1 MQIKEFMSKNVVTV
15 GEDQSVL
22 EVRNIMAEHNYRRLP
37 VVDDIKRIK
46 GILTAGDVG
55 RATPSDAS
63 TLSKYEANY
72 ILGKLKI
79 KDLMTKN
86 VVTVS
91 QEDELERAAY
101 LMYQNKFGVLPV
113 VDADNKL
120 CGIVADSDIL
130 KVFVD
135 LLGYATSSTKIT
147 IDVTDKV
154 GVLAQLGEIFK
165 NRGVNIISVLTREI
179 EGQRKQVMIRADLTN
194 AMDIIQEIRD
204 AGFNIVD
211 ISTIKVQK

>member
-15 GEDQSVL
+15 GEDQSLL
-22 EVRNIMAEHNYRRLP
+22 EVRNIMAEHNYRRVP

-55 RATPSDAS
+55 RATPSEAS

-86 VVTVS
+86 VVTVKENDDIG
-91 QEDELERAAY
+91 QAAY

-113 VDADNKL
+113 VNEDNRL
-120 CGIVADSDIL
+120 CGIVTDSDVL
-130 KVFVD
+130 EVFVNI
-135 LLGYATSSTKIT
+135 LGYATSSTKIS
-147 IDVTDKV
+147 IDVTDQV
-154 GVLAQLGEIFK
+154 GVIADLGEIFK
-165 NRGVNIISVLTREI
+165 KRGVNIISVLSRAMDDKHKE
-179 EGQRKQVMIRADLTN
+179 VMLRADLTN
-194 AMDIIQEIRD
+194 AADIIQEIRD
-204 AGFNIVD
+204 AGYNITD
-211 ISTIKVQK
+211 ISTVKVQK

>member
-22 EVRNIMAEHNYRRLP
+22 EVRNIMADHNYRRVP

-55 RATPSDAS
+55 RARPSDAS

-86 VVTVS
+86 VVTVREN
-91 QEDELERAAY
+91 EDIERAAY

-113 VDADNKL
+113 VDEDNKL

-135 LLGYATSSTKIT
+135 ILGYATSSTKLT

-154 GVLAQLGEIFK
+154 GVIADLGTIFK
-165 NRGVNIISVLTREI
+165 NRGVNIISVLSRAV
-179 EGQRKQVMIRADLTN
+179 GQEKKEVMIRADLTN
-194 AMDIIQEIRD
+194 AMDIIEEIRD
-204 AGFNIVD
+204 AGYNITD

>member
-15 GEDQSVL
+15 KEDQSLL
-22 EVRNIMAEHNYRRLP
+22 EVQNIMAEHNYRRVP

-86 VVTVS
+86 VVTVGEN
-91 QEDELERAAY
+91 EDLERAAY

-135 LLGYATSSTKIT
+135 ILGYATSSTKIT

-154 GVLAQLGEIFK
+154 GVIADLGNIFK
-165 NRGVNIISVLTREI
+165 NRGVNIISVLSRVVNGNNKE
-179 EGQRKQVMIRADLTN
+179 VMIRADLTN
-194 AMDIIQEIRD
+194 AMDIVQEIRD
-204 AGFNIVD
+204 AGYNITDV
-211 ISTIKVQK
+211 STIKVQK

>member
-22 EVRNIMAEHNYRRLP
+22 EVRNIMAEHNFRRVP

-86 VVTVS
+86 VVTVK
-91 QEDELERAAY
+91 EDDEIERAAY

-135 LLGYATSSTKIT
+135 ILGYATSSTKIT
-147 IDVTDKV
+147 IDVSDKV
-154 GVLAQLGEIFK
+154 GVIADLGTIFK
-165 NRGVNIISVLTREI
+165 NRGVNIISVLSRAV
-179 EGQRKQVMIRADLTN
+179 GQEKKEVMIRADLTN
-194 AMDIIQEIRD
+194 AMDIIEEIRD
-204 AGFNIVD
+204 AGYNITD